1 MSAVLSIRIDKRLKD
16 LMQRVNVN
24 WRKEIEAFIRM
35 RIREEL
41 KRKHLEDA
49 RRIRKKIPPID
60 KSNAEL
66 IREDR
71 DAR

>member
-1 MSAVLSIRIDKRLKD
+1 M
-16 LMQRVNVN
+16 MQRVNIN
-24 WRKEIEAFIRM
+24 WRKEIEEFIEM

-41 KRKHLEDA
+41 KREYLEEA
-49 RRIRKKIPPID
+49 KKIRERIPKID

>member
-1 MSAVLSIRIDKRLKD
+1 MSAVLSIRISRRLKKM
-16 LMQRVNVN
+16 MQRVNIN
-24 WRKEIEAFIRM
+24 WRKEIEEFIEM

-41 KRKHLEDA
+41 KREYLEEA
-49 RRIRKKIPPID
+49 KKIRERIPKID